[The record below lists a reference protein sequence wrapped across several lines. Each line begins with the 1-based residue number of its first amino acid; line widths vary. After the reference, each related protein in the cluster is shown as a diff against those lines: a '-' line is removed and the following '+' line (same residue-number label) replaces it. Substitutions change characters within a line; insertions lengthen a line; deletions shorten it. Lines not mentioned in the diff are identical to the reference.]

1 MKKVVLLTFLVSV
14 TFAVSAQKATVKK
27 TAKPMASA
35 PMMKNLLDSFSYA
48 AGVNVANNM
57 KDQGISKLNIAI
69 LQKAMEDVFTNKALA
84 LTTENSS
91 GALQRQ
97 LEIFAKEKAE
107 VELAKGR
114 AFLEAN
120 KKNKD
125 VVVLPSGIQYI
136 VISQND
142 SISHKPKQYD
152 TVVVNYTGTFIDG
165 IEFDNSYKH
174 GQPGVFPVT
183 SGANGGIIK
192 GWTEILQLMPVG
204 AKWKVFIP
212 SELGWGIAGAGN
224 GAIPPNATTIFEMTL
239 EGIKPGVNPN
249 PAK

>member
-1 MKKVVLLTFLVSV
+1 MKKVVLLTFLIFV
-14 TFAVSAQKATVKK
+14 TFAVSAQKTTVKK
-27 TAKPMASA
+27 TAKPMASV

-97 LEIFAKEKAE
+97 LEIFAKEKAD

-142 SISHKPKQYD
+142 SMNNRPK
-152 TVVVNYTGTFIDG
+152 I
-165 IEFDNSYKH
+165 IEPTAPADCPAFFVLD
-174 GQPGVFPVT
+174 
-183 SGANGGIIK
+183 SG
-192 GWTEILQLMPVG
+192 M
-204 AKWKVFIP
+204 
-212 SELGWGIAGAGN
+212 
-224 GAIPPNATTIFEMTL
+224 MTL
-239 EGIKPGVNPN
+239 TGALLKF
-249 PAK
+249 

>member
-1 MKKVVLLTFLVSV
+1 MKKVVLLTLLVSV
-14 TFAVSAQKATVKK
+14 TFAVSAQKTTGKK
-27 TAKPMASA
+27 TAKPMASV

-97 LEIFAKEKAE
+97 LEIFAKEKAD

-183 SGANGGIIK
+183 SGVNGGIIK

-212 SELGWGIAGAGN
+212 SELGWGAVPVAHR
-224 GAIPPNATTIFEMTL
+224 PL
-239 EGIKPGVNPN
+239 DRWQYR
-249 PAK
+249 